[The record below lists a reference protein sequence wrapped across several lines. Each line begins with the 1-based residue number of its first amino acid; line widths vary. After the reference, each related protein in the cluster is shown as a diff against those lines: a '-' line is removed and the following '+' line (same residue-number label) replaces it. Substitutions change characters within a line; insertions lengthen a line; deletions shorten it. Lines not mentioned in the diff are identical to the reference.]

1 MKILAIS
8 SCYPS
13 EEHSQYCV
21 FIKQQLDELRNMG
34 NRIDVLVPQKG
45 IAENQIIYQ
54 RDKIENR
61 YIMPELSHTNLID
74 AISEFDTE
82 SKRCGSLIE
91 NFARN
96 NGYEII
102 VVHITS
108 DVYLAAAV
116 YAGKRLRIP
125 VIQHYHGLNVWKN
138 YIEPHPYIAKFNA
151 LRRRAILKKCD
162 AIIGVSEKVTNIIKE
177 KIHDVPV
184 YTVYNGVD
192 LTRFRYSMHCCD
204 PLKSLKM
211 ITVANLIP
219 IKGINYLIDAF
230 AKVKQ
235 MYPTA
240 TLEVIGNGYLMGDL
254 KKQCEDLGVRE
265 SVFFAGTQPYDEV
278 AKRMEQSDLFVLP
291 SFYEAIGCVYLEAM
305 GCGLPTIGTA
315 GMGIDE
321 VIEHKKNGL
330 LVKERNSDSVYE
342 AIMQLVQNPDLFQ
355 EISMAG
361 HRTAESFTWKKSAED
376 AQGVYEMAIRRKL

>member
-13 EEHSQYCV
+13 EDHSQYCV
-21 FIKQQLDELRNMG
+21 FIKQQLDELRDMG
-34 NRIDVLVPQKG
+34 NRIDVLVPKKG
-45 IAENQIIYQ
+45 IAVNQIIYQ
-54 RDKIENR
+54 RDKVENR
-61 YIMPELSHTNLID
+61 YIMPELCNKNLMS
-74 AISEFDTE
+74 AILGFDTE
-82 SKRCGSLIE
+82 SKKYGALIE
-91 NFARN
+91 DFARN

-102 VVHITS
+102 VVHITP

-138 YIEPHPYIAKFNA
+138 YIEPHPYIARYNA
-151 LRRRAILKKCD
+151 LRRKAVLKKCS
-162 AIIGVSEKVTNIIKE
+162 AIIGVSGKVTDIIKE
-177 KIHDVPV
+177 KIHNVPV

-192 LTRFRYSMHCCD
+192 LTRFRYNVHCCD
-204 PLKSLKM
+204 PMTSLKI

-230 AKVKQ
+230 ARVKQ
-235 MYPTA
+235 MYPIA
-240 TLEVIGNGYLMGDL
+240 TLEVIGNGYLMEDL
-254 KKQCEDLGVRE
+254 KKQCEDLGVKE

-305 GCGLPTIGTA
+305 GCGLPTIGTV

-321 VIEHKKNGL
+321 VIEHKRNGL
-330 LVKERNSDSVYE
+330 LVKERNSDSVYD
-342 AIMQLVQNPDLFQ
+342 AIMQLVQNPELFQ

-361 HRTAESFTWKKSAED
+361 HRTAENFTWKKSAED
-376 AQGVYEMAIRRKL
+376 AQSVYEEAIRRKL